1 MRRSADKMDFKRL
14 RIHPLL
20 SKPCTESGNEAQNIQ
35 SALDDA
41 TSQQILFKR
50 KKKGYLDF
58 GDSDR
63 YAIDRDLA
71 KRQTPDQKY
80 CGKPVSRSQV
90 PGASLFTTNH
100 YHPWY
105 FFQMSTS
112 NLSSSAASSPNRVR
126 FNPEPTSPSP
136 KGRARRVSS
145 FYIYIA
151 ETDCR
156 FR

>member
-50 KKKGYLDF
+50 KKKGYLYF

-71 KRQTPDQKY
+71 KRDKLPIKSI
-80 CGKPVSRSQV
+80 V
-90 PGASLFTTNH
+90 AS
-100 YHPWY
+100 P
-105 FFQMSTS
+105 
-112 NLSSSAASSPNRVR
+112 SAALKFQGHHSLPQTITTLGISFRCRLPIFLRVPRPAPIVFASIQNRPRHRQRGV
-126 FNPEPTSPSP
+126 PA
-136 KGRARRVSS
+136 G
-145 FYIYIA
+145 
-151 ETDCR
+151 
-156 FR
+156 